1 MSQIWVSQVA
11 ENGGEGSAE
20 TKTET
25 FQQTN
30 TSGGQA
36 DPVCMVS
43 AVSVFHFLLYL
54 HHRRCYASDKTRDS
68 KATWKLYLRPVGSN
82 CSSHSSPAVFF
93 LENFINT
100 LTQLEGS
107 HQRYQ
112 QEEERLQYRNCFAN
126 KQRWEQVG
134 RAFFLLNPNFLFLV
148 LGLNWTGLCYSPRH
162 QTPWILWV
170 LPTFLLPRQDAT
182 QWTPQPSRTFS
193 GEFPSDR

>member
-1 MSQIWVSQVA
+1 MVVKVQQKQRQKHFNRQIPAAARLIQCVWSVLSQYFIFYSNSIIGDVTPRTKQETAKLPGNFTSDRWVLTALHSQIRP
-11 ENGGEGSAE
+11 
-20 TKTET
+20 
-25 FQQTN
+25 FF
-30 TSGGQA
+30 
-36 DPVCMVS
+36 
-43 AVSVFHFLLYL
+43 VF
-54 HHRRCYASDKTRDS
+54 
-68 KATWKLYLRPVGSN
+68 
-82 CSSHSSPAVFF
+82 FF

-148 LGLNWTGLCYSPRH
+148 WGLNWTGLCYSPRH
-162 QTPWILWV
+162 QTPWILWA